1 MNGFSGTSKIGFLV
15 WMMIM
20 IAVSFS
26 TPAFAED
33 LGPTEWNQYRLNSE
47 NNPVYHSDFDGVI
60 EDLIHTNDEIRSTPV
75 IVGNTGFIGN
85 HNTGDIFSYDLIDK
99 KMNWQAQ
106 APNWIHSEIIYVN
119 DQLFV
124 GFGNRYFQA
133 DGTRG
138 TGESGLVSLN
148 PTSGEILWTFETEG
162 EVMPTPAFFD
172 NTVYIT
178 TGDRHLYAIDP
189 DTGTEKWKLEIGHT
203 VSMSSPNIK
212 DGILYVGAGSPRPY
226 TFSAVDLSEQE
237 LVWQTE
243 FENVTAG
250 LDDVP
255 PAIHDNLVITT
266 ALVESDEKISM
277 SEIYKR
283 SGVMTTYKHM
293 FQSVIGDLINDPAEV
308 LQNHYIYA
316 MDIDTG
322 ELVWEEKLGM
332 GMMVPNNK
340 SGAPIVYDGKIF
352 VGSPITKSFYAFDA
366 ETGEQLWTYES
377 NVNKAPPVADGGIVY
392 FTDAKGFVYA
402 FNADNG
408 ELVGK
413 KHLGGTLAPS
423 GPVIMNDHLIV
434 GSQDSNVY
442 VLPTSDIVG
451 SNEESQEQSA
461 TRNES
466 SGFDF
471 SYIFFIYII
480 PIMALVFSIVL
491 IILVIKKLR
500 NTKKIKNEN
509 SRSEK

>member
-1 MNGFSGTSKIGFLV
+1 MI
-15 WMMIM
+15 IM
-20 IAVSFS
+20 ISVSCMA
-26 TPAFAED
+26 PAFAED
-33 LGPTEWNQYRLNSE
+33 FGPSEWHQYRLNSE
-47 NNPVYHSDFDGVI
+47 NNPVYHSDFDGVMEETI
-60 EDLIHTNDEIRSTPV
+60 DTNDEVRSTPV
-75 IVGNTGFIGN
+75 IVGNNVFIGN
-85 HNTGDIFSYDLIDK
+85 HNTGDIYSYDLVNEE
-99 KMNWQAQ
+99 MNWQAQ
-106 APNWIHSEIIYVN
+106 APNWIHSEIIHAN

-133 DGTRG
+133 GGTRG
-138 TGESGLVSLN
+138 TGKSGLVSLD
-148 PTSGEILWTFETEG
+148 PESGEILWTFETEG

-189 DTGTEKWKLEIGHT
+189 DTGDEKWKLEIGHT

-226 TFSAVDLSEQE
+226 TFSAVDLAERE

-243 FENVTAG
+243 LENVTAG

-266 ALVESDEKISM
+266 ALVESDEKTSVR
-277 SEIYKR
+277 EIYNR
-283 SGVMTTYKHM
+283 SGVMTTYKHS
-293 FQSVIGDLINDPAEV
+293 FQLIIGDLINEPAEV
-308 LQNHYIYA
+308 LQNHFIYA
-316 MDIDTG
+316 MDRDTG
-322 ELVWEEKLGM
+322 EVVWEEKLGM
-332 GMMVPNNK
+332 GLMVPNNK

-352 VGSPITKSFYAFDA
+352 VGSPITKSFYAHDA
-366 ETGEQLWTYES
+366 ETGEKLWTHES

-434 GSQDSNVY
+434 GGQDSNVY
-442 VLPTSDIVG
+442 VLPTSDIIG
-451 SNEESQEQSA
+451 SNEEGQEQSR
-461 TRNES
+461 TSNES
-466 SGFDF
+466 SGSDF

-480 PIMALVFSIVL
+480 PILVLVFTIVL
-491 IILVIKKLR
+491 IILVITRLR
-500 NTKKIKNEN
+500 KTKKIKNDN

>member
-1 MNGFSGTSKIGFLV
+1 MNGFSGTSKIIFMV
-15 WMMIM
+15 CTVI
-20 IAVSFS
+20 IISVSWI

-33 LGPTEWNQYRLNSE
+33 FGPPEWTQYRLNSE
-47 NNPVYHSDFDGVI
+47 NNPVYHSGFDGVI
-60 EDLIHTNDEIRSTPV
+60 EDVINTNDEIRSTPV
-75 IVGNTGFIGN
+75 IVGNTVFIGN

-106 APNWIHSEIIYVN
+106 APNWIHSEIIHAN

-138 TGESGLVSLN
+138 TGESGLVSLD

-189 DTGTEKWKLEIGHT
+189 DAGTEKWKLEIGHT

-212 DGILYVGAGSPRPY
+212 DGILYVGAGSPQPY
-226 TFSAVDLSEQE
+226 TFSAVDLAERE

-243 FENVTAG
+243 LENVTAG

-255 PAIHDNLVITT
+255 PAIHENLVVTT
-266 ALVESDEKISM
+266 ALVESDETISVK
-277 SEIYKR
+277 EIYKR
-283 SGVMTTYKHM
+283 SGVMATYNHM
-293 FQSVIGDLINDPAEV
+293 FRLVIGDLINKPAEF
-308 LQNHYIYA
+308 LQNHFIYA
-316 MDIDTG
+316 MDTDSGEIVWKERLGTG
-322 ELVWEEKLGM
+322 P
-332 GMMVPNNK
+332 MVPNNK

-366 ETGEQLWTYES
+366 ETGERLWTHES

-392 FTDAKGFVYA
+392 FTDAKGLVYA
-402 FNADNG
+402 FHADNG
-408 ELVGK
+408 ELAGK
-413 KHLGGTLAPS
+413 KYVGGTLAPS

-442 VLPTSDIVG
+442 VLPTGDIIG
-451 SNEESQEQSA
+451 SNEDSQEQSG
-461 TRNES
+461 TSNES

-480 PIMALVFSIVL
+480 PVLALVFSIVL
-491 IILVIKKLR
+491 IILVIKRRRK
-500 NTKKIKNEN
+500 TKKIKNDN